1 MLTLNKRGQKFLFIN
16 LGDLNSLRIEIS
28 FMLDIFTRVFLLTVS
43 LISLAVFTFS
53 FRYMRPQKF
62 FGRFHVLLITFVISI
77 ILLIISSNL
86 IFTLVGW
93 DGLGV
98 SSYLL
103 VIYYG
108 STKSYNAGMLTVM
121 TNRFGDVLLLMRIG
135 ILLNIGSW
143 SILLYKEFLYVDSVL
158 KILLITGSFTKRAQI
173 PFRAWL
179 PAAIAAPTPVSSL
192 VHSSTLVTAGVYL
205 IFRHFYEAGDT
216 AESFIVIF
224 IGLSTIT
231 LASLSALNEKDIK
244 KMVALSTLSQLGLI
258 ILSIG
263 TGWVFIA
270 FFHLVTHAFFKAI
283 IFIRVGNIIH
293 SRQLY
298 QSIKNT
304 GMILFSS
311 PFNSSTIILARASLC
326 GTPFTAAFFSKEPI
340 IEINIYN
347 NRTLGI
353 ITFTLLS
360 LIITL
365 LYSSRLIKMV
375 LVYFNTMTPK
385 THICE
390 GDTSLNKGIF
400 LLSLPSFSRGSI
412 IARLLYLKPT
422 NFTYNLRVKIFIF
435 SSFFIIFC
443 LLIIKNYPVI
453 NSGLVYLFPIWGLRL
468 FSGSVFNGLTFYAS
482 FNLKASGFSRPLS
495 LFNRLRIIR
504 LIRFSSLY
512 SRYIIY
518 RIIVSIPFFYILF
531 NILYYKLLRQNS

>member
-1 MLTLNKRGQKFLFIN
+1 MFMN
-16 LGDLNSLRIEIS
+16 LGDLNSLSIEIS
-28 FMLDIFTRVFLLTVS
+28 FIVDIFTRVFLLTVS

-53 FRYMRPQKF
+53 FRYISPQKF
-62 FGRFHVLLITFVISI
+62 FGRFHMLLITFVISMI
-77 ILLIISSNL
+77 MLIISSNL

-108 STKSYNAGMLTVM
+108 STKSYNAGILTVM
-121 TNRFGDVLLLMRIG
+121 TNRLGDVLLLIRMG
-135 ILLNIGSW
+135 MLFNIGSW
-143 SILLYKEFLYVDSVL
+143 RIVLYKEFLWIDNSL

-205 IFRHFYEAGDT
+205 MFRHFYEAGDT
-216 AESFIVIF
+216 AESLVVIF

-263 TGWVFIA
+263 TGWVFMA
-270 FFHLVTHAFFKAI
+270 FFHLITHAFFKAI

-304 GMILFSS
+304 GRILFSS

-353 ITFTLLS
+353 IVFTLLS

-375 LVYFNTMTPK
+375 LVYFNTITPK

-390 GDTSLNKGIF
+390 VDTSLNKGIF
-400 LLSLPSFSRGSI
+400 LLSLPSFSRGSV
-412 IARLLYLKPT
+412 IARLLYLKPI
-422 NFTYNLRVKIFIF
+422 NFLYNLRVKIFIF
-435 SSFFIIFC
+435 SSFLIIFWI
-443 LLIIKNYPVI
+443 LLIKNYPVI
-453 NSGLVYLFPIWGLRL
+453 NSGLVYLFPMWGLRL

-482 FNLKASGFSRPLS
+482 FNFKASGFSKPLS
-495 LFNRLRIIR
+495 LFHRLRIIR
-504 LIRFSSLY
+504 FMRFSSLY
-512 SRYIIY
+512 SRYLIY
-518 RIIVSIPFFYILF
+518 RIIISIPFFYILL
-531 NILYYKLLRQNS
+531 NMLYYEL